1 MEELRSKT
9 CCLTG
14 HRTLPPD
21 EAAQIADRLDAAL
34 RQLIDQGYRYF
45 GIGGARGFDTL
56 AAQCILRLQAF
67 YPAIRLILVLPC
79 RDQARG
85 WPLRDK
91 FIYLWIKRQ
100 ADKLVYTAQ
109 CYEPGCMQKRNR
121 HLVAHS
127 SCCLCYLTSRTGG
140 TAYTVACAKRAGLT
154 VLNIADP
161 PDTTSR

>member
-21 EAAQIADRLDAAL
+21 EAAQ
-34 RQLIDQGYRYF
+34 
-45 GIGGARGFDTL
+45 
-56 AAQCILRLQAF
+56 CILRLRAS

-91 FIYLWIKRQ
+91 FIYLLIKRQ

-154 VLNIADP
+154 VLNISAPLTLPAADAQRDRAYAVHSCASSVSLCP
-161 PDTTSR
+161 LPLTRRVP

>member
-1 MEELRSKT
+1 MEELRSKI

-34 RQLIDQGYRYF
+34 RQRIDQGYRDF

-79 RDQARG
+79 RD
-85 WPLRDK
+85 
-91 FIYLWIKRQ
+91 
-100 ADKLVYTAQ
+100 
-109 CYEPGCMQKRNR
+109 
-121 HLVAHS
+121 
-127 SCCLCYLTSRTGG
+127 
-140 TAYTVACAKRAGLT
+140 
-154 VLNIADP
+154 
-161 PDTTSR
+161 

>member
-1 MEELRSKT
+1 MDELRSKT

-14 HRTLPPD
+14 HRTLPP
-21 EAAQIADRLDAAL
+21 AQVAQIAARLEAAL
-34 RQLIDQGYRYF
+34 QQLIGQGYRYF

-56 AAQCILRLQAF
+56 AAQCILQLRAS

-85 WPLRDK
+85 WTLRDK
-91 FIYLWIKRQ
+91 FTYHSIKRR
-100 ADKLVYTAQ
+100 ADKLVYMAQ
-109 CYEPGCMQKRNR
+109 RYEPDCMQKRNR

-127 SCCLCYLTSRTGG
+127 SCCLCYLTAPTGG

-154 VLNIADP
+154 VLNIADLS
-161 PDTTSR
+161 DATGR

>member
-21 EAAQIADRLDAAL
+21 KAAQIADRLDAAL

-56 AAQCILRLQAF
+56 AAQCILRLRAS

-109 CYEPGCMQKRNR
+109 CYDHGCMQKRNR

-140 TAYTVACAKRAGLT
+140 TAYTVTCANRAGLT

-161 PDTTSR
+161 PDTASR

>member
-34 RQLIDQGYRYF
+34 RQRIDQGYRYF
-45 GIGGARGFDTL
+45 GIGGA
-56 AAQCILRLQAF
+56 LRLRAF